1 MRVLVLS
8 DTHIPIAQEKLPPII
23 QKEAKSS
30 DYCLHAGDFISY
42 SVYKDLSSWTKT
54 IGVCGN
60 MDEPELQ
67 EKLSQKEIIKIED
80 VTIGLTHGRGSP
92 SNLLHHINNVFL
104 DDSGN
109 IDIFVFGHSHYPI
122 DKEIE
127 GKLYFNPGS
136 PTDKVFSPYLSYGIF
151 EIDGS
156 NIKRRIVKVE

>member
-67 EKLSQKEIIKIED
+67 
-80 VTIGLTHGRGSP
+80 
-92 SNLLHHINNVFL
+92 
-104 DDSGN
+104 
-109 IDIFVFGHSHYPI
+109 
-122 DKEIE
+122 
-127 GKLYFNPGS
+127 
-136 PTDKVFSPYLSYGIF
+136 
-151 EIDGS
+151 
-156 NIKRRIVKVE
+156 